1 MQNEEKQ
8 RIPQTFE
15 TISMK
20 LPKMVYLLHIGAY
33 CRLKASKQVSHEKNK
48 IQIVTS
54 HKVWTTIFTIERVA
68 HFLF

>member
-20 LPKMVYLLHIGAY
+20 LPKMVCLLHINACY
-33 CRLKASKQVSHEKNK
+33 HFKASKQVSAGKNK

-54 HKVWTTIFTIERVA
+54 HKFWTVIFT
-68 HFLF
+68 F